1 MYKPFAQLHLFG
13 MAAALSALN
22 CIRCG
27 HTHHTHD
34 IHTDSNDSLLKVGKC
49 LVPGCE
55 CAQYVDKI
63 ETIDEDL
70 L

>member
-1 MYKPFAQLHLFG
+1 
-13 MAAALSALN
+13 MAARCGNILN

-27 HTHHTHD
+27 HVHHAHD
-34 IHTDSNDSLLKVGKC
+34 IFANSSKSLLKVGKC

-55 CAQYVDKI
+55 CPQYVDKI

>member
-1 MYKPFAQLHLFG
+1 M
-13 MAAALSALN
+13 ALN

-27 HTHHTHD
+27 HTHQAHD
-34 IHTDSNDSLLKVGKC
+34 INAEGSDSLLKVGRC

>member
-1 MYKPFAQLHLFG
+1 M
-13 MAAALSALN
+13 N

-27 HTHHTHD
+27 HTHHAHD
-34 IHTDSNDSLLKVGKC
+34 IFTSNSKSLLKVGKC

-55 CAQYVDKI
+55 CTQYVDKI
-63 ETIDEDL
+63 EAIDEDL

>member
-1 MYKPFAQLHLFG
+1 
-13 MAAALSALN
+13 MAARCGNILN

-27 HTHHTHD
+27 HVHHAHD
-34 IHTDSNDSLLKVGKC
+34 IFTNSSKSLLKVGKC

-55 CAQYVDKI
+55 CPQYVDKI

>member
-1 MYKPFAQLHLFG
+1 M
-13 MAAALSALN
+13 N

-27 HTHHTHD
+27 HTHHAHD
-34 IHTDSNDSLLKVGKC
+34 IFTSNSESLLKVGKC

-55 CAQYVDKI
+55 CKQYVDKI